1 MLATALA
8 GMTAINQWFVWRLSP
23 DPKRPGKY
31 LKVPAHPDGRIEFD
45 ENGKLKGPDAQKP
58 YAWSSFE
65 VATVQLQV
73 HMGRLDGY
81 VYTLGFM
88 VTRDCGYWFLDVDSC
103 VDGAGALTPWA
114 AWFYQNLPG
123 AFFEYSSSGKGV
135 HFLGRGCP
143 PAGHRTRPTQ
153 AWEAEHPGNDLE
165 FYTGGRGI
173 AFGLSGQ
180 AWGSADTHLGSQT
193 QYIVDQIFT
202 PAESTGVA
210 LLGDGPRADWRG
222 PEDDDELIRRAMQS
236 RSAGAMFSGKA
247 TFADL
252 WTCNVQALAASY
264 PDEGRSDGKPY
275 GGTEVDF
282 ALASHL
288 AFWTGCDAERM
299 VRLMWRSG
307 LMRDKWTEH
316 RTYLAEL
323 TVDRACKQTRNVCQ
337 DKETVAKLD
346 ASVTLSAGVSRQEY
360 YDLVMSCNDDA
371 DLRNEV
377 VPQIAADR
385 SIAMLDRDWLA
396 AAIKKRMS
404 DWGFPVSIS
413 DCKAMVRLQVV
424 EDEDGGVIPE
434 WANRHVYV
442 MATDCFFDLI
452 TATTMSRTAFNA
464 QYERM
469 MPQKP
474 NGDREDAAK
483 WCLQRWNTATVG
495 DTMYLPG
502 KEPIFN
508 HEGRWY
514 ANLYSPST
522 VPEIALGYT
531 QGGIDAIQA
540 FLRHLQALCGN
551 RSEVYLNLLDWMA
564 WCAQNPG
571 KKCRYAPIIKG
582 MPGDGKSLII
592 NVMQAVMGFANAT
605 SVGAKLVC
613 SDFGDW
619 QEGSCVTAFEEL
631 MITGAKRYAV
641 ANAIKEPITNNT
653 LKINR
658 KGRPAGASIINVT
671 NYIAFTNFVDA
682 VPLEDNDRR
691 WWVIFSPFNSLSG
704 LAAALSLTTEGLTA
718 HYDMIF
724 DSLVDSRRGE
734 WRKFLVEYTV
744 SDNFK
749 PNSKAPDTD
758 EKHEMQAGGE
768 DAHEAVARQCIE
780 TGAVGVGQFVLSS
793 SSLTAAMRTICVQD
807 GLDIPKT
814 TAVNHVLARMGFSP
828 VRQLKWDGKPHRV
841 WWKRGT
847 VANNDNETLRSM
859 LELTKI
865 QHLAGLVNN

>member
-8 GMTAINQWFVWRLSP
+8 GMTAVNQWFVWRLAP
-23 DPKRPGKY
+23 DPAKPGKF

-65 VATVQLQV
+65 VATVQLSQHV
-73 HMGRLDGY
+73 GRLDGY
-81 VYTLGFM
+81 RYALGFM
-88 VTRDCGYWFLDVDSC
+88 FTADCGYWFYDLDGC
-103 VDGAGALTPWA
+103 VAPDGTLSAWA
-114 AWFYQNLPG
+114 QWAYASLPG
-123 AFFEYSSSGKGV
+123 AFFEYSSSGTGV
-135 HFLGRGCP
+135 HFFGRGCP

-153 AWEAEHPGNDLE
+153 EWVAQNPGVDME
-165 FYTGGRGI
+165 FYTSRRGVCL
-173 AFGLSGQ
+173 GLSGQ
-180 AWGSADTHLGSQT
+180 AWGNADTHLGPQA
-193 QYIVDQIFT
+193 QFLVDNIFT
-202 PAESTGVA
+202 PEQSVA
-210 LLGDGPRADWRG
+210 VLNGEGPRADWRG
-222 PEDDDELIRRAMQS
+222 PVDDAELIRRAMQS
-236 RSAGAMFSGKA
+236 RSAGAMFGGKA

-252 WTCNVQALAASY
+252 WTGNLQVLSESY
-264 PDEGRSDGKPY
+264 PTTPRPDGLAYDPT
-275 GGTEVDF
+275 GADF

-288 AFWTGCDAERM
+288 AFWTGCDVERM
-299 VRLMWRSG
+299 TRLMWQSKLVRP
-307 LMRDKWTEH
+307 KWTEH
-316 RTYLAEL
+316 RTYLSEL
-323 TVDRACKQTRNVCQ
+323 TVDQACKRTRNVCQ

-346 ASVTLSAGVSRQEY
+346 ATVSLAAGMDRQQY
-360 YDLVMSCNDDA
+360 YDQIMGCNDDGE
-371 DLRNEV
+371 LRNEV
-377 VPQIAADR
+377 LPLIAADR
-385 SIAMLDRDWLA
+385 SIALLDRDWLA
-396 AAIKKRMS
+396 AAVKKRMS
-404 DWGFPVSIS
+404 EWGFPVGIN

-424 EDEDGGVIPE
+424 EDEDGGAIPE

-442 MATDCFFDLI
+442 KVNDCFFNLMN
-452 TATTMSRTAFNA
+452 AEMLSRTSFNA
-464 QYERM
+464 DFERM
-469 MPQKP
+469 MPTKP

-483 WCLQRWNTATVG
+483 WCLQRWNMATVANY
-495 DTMYLPG
+495 MYLPG

-508 HEGRWY
+508 HEGHWY
-514 ANLYSPST
+514 ANLYTPNS

-551 RSEVYLNLLDWMA
+551 RQEVYLNLLDWMA

-658 KGRPAGASIINVT
+658 KGQPAGASIINVT

-691 WWVIFSPFNSLSG
+691 WWVIFSPFSNLASLG
-704 LAAALSLTTEGLTA
+704 AALGLTEDA
-718 HYDMIF
+718 LGRHYDHMF
-724 DSLVDSRRGE
+724 DSMQGVTRGE
-734 WRKFLVEYTV
+734 WRKFFIEYAV
-744 SDNFK
+744 SANFK
-749 PNSKAPDTD
+749 PNSKAPHTD
-758 EKHEMQAGGE
+758 EKGEMQAGGE
-768 DAHEAVARQCIE
+768 DVHEAVARQCIE

-793 SSLTAAMRTICVQD
+793 SALTAAMRTICVQD
-807 GLDIPKT
+807 GLDVPKT
-814 TAVNHVLARMGFSP
+814 SALNHVLTRMGFSP
-828 VRQLKWDGKPHRV
+828 KGFVKWDGKSHRV

-847 VANNDNETLRSM
+847 VANDSNETLRSM

-865 QHLAGLVNN
+865 QHNAQLVKN